1 MLGCVRPAF
10 DRCRILTMKLTAYQ
24 VAANTAQQHMA
35 SLANK
40 LTDPNRYSA
49 GKTVKPIP
57 FVCLAPEASQVFMT
71 GEFNGW
77 SEKSHPMERTA
88 DGAWRLMVDLK
99 HGHHL
104 YRFLVDGQ
112 PVLDPKANGVARD
125 AKGERVSLIAV
136 S

>member
-1 MLGCVRPAF
+1 
-10 DRCRILTMKLTAYQ
+10 MKLTAYQ

-40 LTDPNRYSA
+40 LTDPNRYAA

-57 FVCLAPEASQVFMT
+57 FVCEAPEASQVFMT

-77 SEKSHPMERTA
+77 NEKSHPMARTQ

-104 YRFLVDGQ
+104 YRFVVDGK